1 VSAALWVCLL
11 TGLVALWAWR
21 EAVEVEFVGGDFA
34 VGVCWELALVALA
47 ASAACGLSLWNA

>member
-1 VSAALWVCLL
+1 MSAALWAGLL

-34 VGVCWELALVALA
+34 VVVVWELALVALA

>member
-1 VSAALWVCLL
+1 MSAALWVCLL

-21 EAVEVEFVGGDFA
+21 EAVEVEFVGGDLA
-34 VGVCWELALVALA
+34 VGVCGELALVALA